1 MKILI
6 GTVLI
11 LGLLFGT
18 HYKVD
23 QANSLVAFKIRHA
36 VVAKVE
42 GKFNEFWG
50 EYEYDDK
57 LNYFKS
63 FEGEAKMASV
73 DTDEKYR
80 DEHLRSKLFDV
91 EHYPTMKLVMTKQDG
106 SLFRS
111 NLTIKGVTKEVDFT
125 IGRSTQQEK
134 RFLLMGEISR
144 KDFNL
149 TFSDMAELGGVAVG
163 DTVKIN
169 IMFSG
174 IAQE

>member
-1 MKILI
+1 MVIS
-6 GTVLI
+6 
-11 LGLLFGT
+11 LGITLLFGT
-18 HYKVD
+18 IYKVD
-23 QANSLVAFKIRHA
+23 EENSLVSFKIRHA

-42 GKFNEFWG
+42 GKFNEFSG

-63 FEGEAKMASV
+63 FNGEAKMASL

-80 DEHLRSKLFDV
+80 DEHLRTHVFDV
-91 EHYPTMKLVMTKQDG
+91 LHYPLMTLEMIHQNG
-106 SLFRS
+106 STFNA
-111 NLTIKGVTKEVDFT
+111 NLTIKGITQEVNLT
-125 IGRSTQQEK
+125 IGLSTQREK
-134 RFLLMGEISR
+134 TFLLVGEISR

-163 DTVKIN
+163 DTVNIN

-174 IAQE
+174 KRTKN